1 AAAWTRARTMSSA
14 MFNLKVLSSLQQA
27 SPLGML
33 GAGSLHGPSPL
44 SGSSSSVTPPGNPR
58 SVLHPDNQRALARQG
73 FYGDNLPEGVD
84 PDIVHGAQRGND
96 EDDVPTRRSAEDRRK
111 MYHKTR
117 SKRQRSLVE
126 SNGDESG
133 PAETI
138 SRDSVMKSVDFST
151 TTESTDSGELL
162 SSAPTTPGDVF
173 TDRAT
178 SPLPGAPANI
188 EDLYFPGRDEI
199 HSKFSDSRKKLT
211 EKLMADLDNDDN
223 YFVSP
228 PGSRQPTVE
237 KAATLTEAQEQNLE
251 EEVDEMELPAARAA
265 SVKSDLSTKSVT
277 IVVSG
282 NSGARKASPI
292 NLPGVGGMNFLS
304 IVNAA
309 VDRLSDSGSEHT
321 LVEHQSS
328 TSGSESPRPSQT
340 GSNGEQKQNQGG
352 DESHCDGFADVEEG
366 PVLYHGRRR
375 GQGSPR
381 DENDNFT
388 EARQA
393 QGEKLRHHRVKSQF
407 LDDELPRMSSIQS
420 DSSGFGDAEVSGD
433 NAPQEMAFLKV
444 NSLGSSCESSTTQGS
459 TSTVTHVNN
468 IPGQQRDSSTHSSPF
483 YLHAEFDDNQQ
494 VQSRVTHKQGSG
506 PSPTDPGSGRRFV
519 SWCYIPVSNRST
531 QPNSTSP
538 RKQSTRAATS
548 PKDFVLGKTRISLVL
563 QEKDPQQMDSSGRRD
578 VRREGAELDSNE
590 RPLSEELALA
600 GLRGELQSS
609 TPRYPAGQV
618 PVTSVPRLMLQR
630 PTMDTGSP
638 DGTRSS
644 GDELD
649 DERSSPYSPWGRDMA
664 SGGAGARHRFTPSAG
679 DEGDFGSGASVEE
692 SSVYSCASTTDS
704 ITSGSS
710 SEILDCHK
718 LIKLINQ
725 PTMFKGRKTRVVHY
739 RPKRHL
745 REWPSLVKKKKLQ
758 EETRLAQYAV
768 QKFKTELSIME
779 TAVMVKYQ
787 MAFEDLSQEERE
799 DVEELQHLWSE
810 VRRQVMETEHLLTS
824 RMKAIASGND
834 CFNSLASIS
843 VLQRVNIH
851 LLTLLR
857 DFEFSWGE
865 LPRSPAV
872 RGHYSSS
879 FSHLPMSPAYPDR
892 TFEQLRRSLMSDVRQ
907 ELGTSLQSLQDDL
920 QRRDEEIQRLQQ
932 QLMEQRTRGSRPS
945 SSRSRSYQSPR
956 QRNVNRKETDV

>member
-1 AAAWTRARTMSSA
+1 
-14 MFNLKVLSSLQQA
+14 
-27 SPLGML
+27 
-33 GAGSLHGPSPL
+33 
-44 SGSSSSVTPPGNPR
+44 
-58 SVLHPDNQRALARQG
+58 
-73 FYGDNLPEGVD
+73 
-84 PDIVHGAQRGND
+84 
-96 EDDVPTRRSAEDRRK
+96 

-251 EEVDEMELPAARAA
+251 EE
-265 SVKSDLSTKSVT
+265 
-277 IVVSG
+277 
-282 NSGARKASPI
+282 
-292 NLPGVGGMNFLS
+292 
-304 IVNAA
+304 
-309 VDRLSDSGSEHT
+309 
-321 LVEHQSS
+321 
-328 TSGSESPRPSQT
+328 
-340 GSNGEQKQNQGG
+340 
-352 DESHCDGFADVEEG
+352 
-366 PVLYHGRRR
+366 
-375 GQGSPR
+375 
-381 DENDNFT
+381 
-388 EARQA
+388 
-393 QGEKLRHHRVKSQF
+393 GEKLRHHRVKSQF

-433 NAPQEMAFLKV
+433 NAPQEMAFLK
-444 NSLGSSCESSTTQGS
+444 
-459 TSTVTHVNN
+459 
-468 IPGQQRDSSTHSSPF
+468 
-483 YLHAEFDDNQQ
+483 EFDDNQQ

-725 PTMFKGRKTRVVHY
+725 PTMFK
-739 RPKRHL
+739 
-745 REWPSLVKKKKLQ
+745 KLQ

-843 VLQRVNIH
+843 VLQRMIDI
-851 LLTLLR
+851 LKEQMFQSQISCSQEER
-857 DFEFSWGE
+857 EEEEEEEGE
-865 LPRSPAV
+865 RWMCA
-872 RGHYSSS
+872 RNW
-879 FSHLPMSPAYPDR
+879 
-892 TFEQLRRSLMSDVRQ
+892 EQVYRVSKMTYR
-907 ELGTSLQSLQDDL
+907 
-920 QRRDEEIQRLQQ
+920 
-932 QLMEQRTRGSRPS
+932 
-945 SSRSRSYQSPR
+945 
-956 QRNVNRKETDV
+956 